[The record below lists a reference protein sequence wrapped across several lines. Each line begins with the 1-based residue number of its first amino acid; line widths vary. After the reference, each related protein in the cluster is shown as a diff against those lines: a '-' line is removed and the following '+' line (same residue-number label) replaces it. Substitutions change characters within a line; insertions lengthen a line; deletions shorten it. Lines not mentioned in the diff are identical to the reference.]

1 MVNFCYWV
9 SFCNS
14 THFLSFRN
22 GTILARPPVVSSEL
36 SANLGGLTVIDNQS
50 GRTLGED
57 SPLVI
62 DNSGHRE
69 SNSAVKDFGHLLEL
83 EMPSLQRKARRWYRD
98 PADAE
103 DLLQDTIVRAL
114 ASAHQWEP
122 GTNLRAWLV
131 TIMRNQFF
139 TAVAQSNRAKALQ
152 SEAVMDP
159 TVAGKPEA
167 RLQLRELGA
176 AIARLPA
183 KQRLAILLVAVEDK
197 SYQEVAEAMQ
207 MTIGA
212 VRCHLARGRAR
223 LREMV
228 LNSTDHSPI
237 ASPIRPRVVR

>member
-1 MVNFCYWV
+1 VF
-9 SFCNS
+9 
-14 THFLSFRN
+14 
-22 GTILARPPVVSSEL
+22 
-36 SANLGGLTVIDNQS
+36 DNQS
-50 GRTLGED
+50 GTANRTLGADED
-57 SPLVI
+57 RPLTIANTGCRKSDRVV
-62 DNSGHRE
+62 E
-69 SNSAVKDFGHLLEL
+69 DFARLLEL
-83 EMPSLQRKARRWYRD
+83 EMPFLQRNARRWYRD

-103 DLLQDTIVRAL
+103 DLVQDTIVRAL

-152 SEAVMDP
+152 SEGVMDP
-159 TVAGKPEA
+159 AVAGKAEA
-167 RLQLRELGA
+167 RLELRELGA
-176 AIARLPA
+176 AIARLPV

-228 LNSTDHSPI
+228 LNSNDHTPF
-237 ASPIRPRVVR
+237 ASPMRPRVVR

>member
-1 MVNFCYWV
+1 MF
-9 SFCNS
+9 
-14 THFLSFRN
+14 
-22 GTILARPPVVSSEL
+22 
-36 SANLGGLTVIDNQS
+36 DNQS
-50 GRTLGED
+50 GTANRTLGADED
-57 SPLVI
+57 RPLTI
-62 DNSGHRE
+62 ANTGCRK
-69 SNSAVKDFGHLLEL
+69 SNRVVEDFARLLEL
-83 EMPSLQRKARRWYRD
+83 EMPFLQRNARRWYRD

-103 DLLQDTIVRAL
+103 DLVQDTIVRAL

-152 SEAVMDP
+152 SEGVMDP
-159 TVAGKPEA
+159 AVAGKAEA
-167 RLQLRELGA
+167 RLELRELGA

-228 LNSTDHSPI
+228 LNSTDHTPF
-237 ASPIRPRVVR
+237 ASPMRPRVVR